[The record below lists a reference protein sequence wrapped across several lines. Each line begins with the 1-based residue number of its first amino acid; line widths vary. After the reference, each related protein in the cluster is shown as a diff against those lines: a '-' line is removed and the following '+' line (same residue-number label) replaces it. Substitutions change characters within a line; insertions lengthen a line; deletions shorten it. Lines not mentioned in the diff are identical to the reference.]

1 MKPPAQELP
10 RSHGWRARIDSHD
23 RWSHDTIESLG
34 YDWSRVA
41 DPAAEPQSPFV
52 VYWPET
58 TEEVVRAVR
67 DARAAG
73 DRLLVRGNAH
83 SSNRLSTGERARV
96 LVTTGLTGLV
106 DLDPDAG
113 VATVR
118 AGTMTAD
125 LDDYLGTHGLGL
137 PVMGSHNHIT
147 VGGFASVGGVGM
159 TCHHHGL
166 FVDNVEAIEYVDWEG
181 EVHSVTRAEDPVT
194 LQRLLCGTGQHGI
207 ITELT
212 VRVAQIDKDATLL
225 ELRQESHRDFE
236 AWLTALDPLMHDP
249 TDVMLRGLWAD
260 IRRAGGL
267 HLRRGT
273 INRYG
278 IVPQDKARRLRA
290 TLGWGLLHG
299 VGYFSGRVPRPVDLA
314 LRQVAIAGSIRPP
327 RYAPYR
333 HAEHL
338 LDQVIDFTV
347 GDPSRWLISW
357 APVRTWRELAQQQ
370 NDLLVGERESRHNLT
385 FISLDIRPIRSGYLA
400 QDSDDDRFVEILYY
414 VGIKPD
420 AMTPDVEGDLIRRLD
435 EACASLDAFR
445 YMHTLTVTEESLR
458 QKIDPNTYW
467 ATRASAASAVNPGT
481 KK

>member
-1 MKPPAQELP
+1 MKPPAIELP
-10 RSHGWRARIDSHD
+10 RSQGWRARIDSHD

-41 DPAAEPQSPFV
+41 DPDAEPQSPFV

-58 TEEVVRAVR
+58 TEDVVRAVR
-67 DARAAG
+67 EAAAAG
-73 DRLLVRGNAH
+73 DRLLVRGSAH
-83 SSNRLSTGERARV
+83 SSNRLSTGEHARV
-96 LVTTGLTGLV
+96 LVTTRLTGLL
-106 DLDPDAG
+106 DLDADAG
-113 VATVR
+113 LATVR
-118 AGTMTAD
+118 AGTFTAD
-125 LDDYLGTHGLGL
+125 LDDYLGARGLGL

-159 TCHHHGL
+159 TCHSHGL

-181 EVHSVTRAEDPVT
+181 TVHAVTRATEPVA

-212 VRVAQIDKDATLL
+212 VRVAQIDKDGTLL
-225 ELRQESHRDFE
+225 ELHQESHRDFE
-236 AWLTALDPLMHDP
+236 GWLTALDPLMQDP

-260 IRRAGGL
+260 FRGPGGL

-278 IVPQDKARRLRA
+278 IVPEDKARRLRS
-290 TLGWGLLHG
+290 TVGWGFLHG

-333 HAEHL
+333 YAEHL
-338 LDQVIDFTV
+338 LDQVIDFSV

-357 APVRTWRELAQQQ
+357 APVRTWRELARQQ
-370 NDLLVGERESRHNLT
+370 NDLLVEERERNGNLT
-385 FISLDIRPIRSGYLA
+385 FISLDIRPMRSAYLA
-400 QDSDDDRFVEILYY
+400 HGSDDDRFVEILYF

-420 AMTPDVEGDLIRRLD
+420 AMTPDVEGNLIRRLD
-435 EACASLDAFR
+435 EACASHEAFR
-445 YMHTLTVTEESLR
+445 YMHTLTVTEQPLR
-458 QKIDPNTYW
+458 QRIDPNTYW
-467 ATRASAASAVNPGT
+467 ATHA
-481 KK
+481 